1 MALSARL
8 TFGKEFNKMYKTTY
22 IKIDSY
28 LTFWSEF
35 QSEATMTIASVSETR
50 QQLSQFLRVIKAGG
64 EEVVIQNRGE
74 AEGVLISYE
83 DYAVLQAA
91 RIRDQRQAAL
101 DNLQRLAE
109 ARAPYN
115 ADLSEA
121 EVEAL
126 ADEVTRSAI
135 DALVEKG
142 LVRFQD

>member
-1 MALSARL
+1 
-8 TFGKEFNKMYKTTY
+8 
-22 IKIDSY
+22 
-28 LTFWSEF
+28 
-35 QSEATMTIASVSETR
+35 MTIASVSETR